1 MIFVSLKYDNVI
13 FKLVFLILKVKISS
27 FVINLVIIP
36 IHTLEH
42 IVFMPL
48 IWFTSFKILVN
59 ERM

>member
-1 MIFVSLKYDNVI
+1 MIFVSLKYDNVN

-27 FVINLVIIP
+27 FVVNLVIIP

-48 IWFTSFKILVN
+48 I
-59 ERM
+59 

>member
-1 MIFVSLKYDNVI
+1 MIFVSLKYDNVN

-36 IHTLEH
+36 IDTLEH

-59 ERM
+59 DRM